1 MSNIEIGW
9 MDEFVHAYLY
19 VSTAESSGDKVTTLS
34 FPSQTVYYFALF
46 LGGYLMS
53 PHYYLLVQPELSH

>member
-34 FPSQTVYYFALF
+34 FPS
-46 LGGYLMS
+46 
-53 PHYYLLVQPELSH
+53 